1 MIFFARKAE
10 NVIYW
15 ILLMKKTLLILCG
28 RFNKQEYYHIMK
40 KKRITA
46 ALLALG
52 LSTVTV
58 FSQLPVLAAEE
69 TAAEAAEQ
77 TPAVADPS
85 VVTTNGIDGWPQA
98 SDISSTAAIVM
109 ETSTN
114 TVLYSKNADQALYPA
129 SAVKIMTCLLALEN
143 SSLDDQVT
151 MTATGVSGVTDGGAN
166 ISSQLDEVF
175 TMEQCLYAIMVAS
188 ANDIALQVAEHV
200 GGSVEAFVQLM
211 NTRAQELGCTNTV
224 FTNPTG
230 LPDENQHITAHDMA
244 LIMEAAMNNETF
256 RTIADTTSYTLPA
269 TNMSG
274 GERVLTNSFTM
285 INNASDGYYE
295 PCIGGKEGYTEASGS
310 TLVCE
315 ASKNNMNLVCIVL
328 NGASGVTDDE
338 AIALLN
344 YGFDNFSPLTITDSD
359 FNRIS
364 GGTVIVPNDVTED
377 SLTTEDTSSDSQIT
391 RQYYFGGT
399 PVGTAVLEDVE
410 QESNDV
416 AVTGQKNMEAAQKYS
431 ASHTATPYYIIGA
444 IGAAFLLFFL
454 FLLIRVIKS

>member
-1 MIFFARKAE
+1 
-10 NVIYW
+10 
-15 ILLMKKTLLILCG
+15 
-28 RFNKQEYYHIMK
+28 MK

-58 FSQLPVLAAEE
+58 LSQLPVLAAEE
-69 TAAEAAEQ
+69 TAAEAQVQA
-77 TPAVADPS
+77 TADPS
-85 VVTTNGIDGWPQA
+85 VVITNGIDGWPQA

-109 ETSTN
+109 ETSNN

-129 SAVKIMTCLLALEN
+129 SAVKVMTCLLALEN
-143 SSLDDQVT
+143 SNLDDQVT

-166 ISSQLDEVF
+166 IFSQLDEVF

-188 ANDIALQVAEHV
+188 ANDIALQVAEHI
-200 GGSVEAFVQLM
+200 GGSVDAFVQTM

-230 LPDENQHITAHDMA
+230 LPDENQHTTAHDMA
-244 LIMEAAMNNETF
+244 LIMETAMENETF
-256 RTIADTTSYTLPA
+256 RTIAATTSYTLPA
-269 TNMSG
+269 TNVSG

-285 INNASDGYYE
+285 INNTSDGYYE

-315 ASKNNMNLVCIVL
+315 AAKNNMKLVCVVL

-344 YGFDNFSPLTITDSD
+344 YGFDNFSPLTIADSD
-359 FNRIS
+359 FNRLS
-364 GGTVIVPNDVTED
+364 GGTVITPNGATED
-377 SLTTEDTSSDSQIT
+377 NLTTEDTSSDGQIM

-410 QESNDV
+410 QETNDA
-416 AVTGQKNMEAAQKYS
+416 AVTGQKNMDAAKQYS
-431 ASHTATPYYIIGA
+431 ASHTVTPYYIIGA

-454 FLLIRVIKS
+454 FLMIKVIKS

>member
-1 MIFFARKAE
+1 
-10 NVIYW
+10 
-15 ILLMKKTLLILCG
+15 MK
-28 RFNKQEYYHIMK
+28 RFS
-40 KKRITA
+40 A

-52 LSTVTV
+52 LGTATL
-58 FSQLPVLAAEE
+58 FTQLPVRATEKTAD
-69 TAAEAAEQ
+69 TAADTAVQ
-77 TPAVADPS
+77 TADPS
-85 VVTTNGIDGWPQA
+85 IVTTNGIQGWPQA

-129 SAVKIMTCLLALEN
+129 SAVKVMTCLMALEN

-166 ISSQLDEVF
+166 ISAQLDEVF

-188 ANDIALQVAEHV
+188 ANDIALQVAEHIS
-200 GGSVEAFVQLM
+200 GSVEDFVAAM

-230 LPDENQHITAHDMA
+230 LPDENQHTTAHDMA
-244 LIMEAAMNNETF
+244 LIMEAAMANDTF
-256 RTIADTTSYTLPA
+256 RTIAQTTSYTIPA
-269 TNMSG
+269 TNVSG
-274 GERVLTNSFTM
+274 GDRVLTNNFTM
-285 INNASDGYYE
+285 INSSNDSYYE

-315 ASKNNMNLVCIVL
+315 ASKNNMKLVCVVL

-344 YGFDNFSPLTITDSD
+344 YGFDNFTPLTLPDDD
-359 FNRIS
+359 FNRLS
-364 GGTVIVPNDVTED
+364 GGTVIVPAGTGADA
-377 SLTTEDTSSDSQIT
+377 LTTEDSSSDGQIT

-399 PVGTAVLEDVE
+399 PVGTAILENVE
-410 QESNDV
+410 QQTDD
-416 AVTGQKNMEAAQKYS
+416 AAATGQKNMEAAQNFS
-431 ASHTATPYYIIGA
+431 VSHTTAPYYIIGA

-454 FLLIRVIKS
+454 FLMIRVIKS

>member
-1 MIFFARKAE
+1 
-10 NVIYW
+10 
-15 ILLMKKTLLILCG
+15 MK
-28 RFNKQEYYHIMK
+28 RFS
-40 KKRITA
+40 A

-52 LSTVTV
+52 LGTATL
-58 FSQLPVLAAEE
+58 FTQLPVRAAEE
-69 TAAEAAEQ
+69 TADTAAATAVQ
-77 TPAVADPS
+77 TADPS
-85 VVTTNGIDGWPQA
+85 IVTTNGIQGWPQA

-129 SAVKIMTCLLALEN
+129 SAVKVMTCLMALEN

-166 ISSQLDEVF
+166 ISAQLDEVF

-188 ANDIALQVAEHV
+188 ANDIALQVAEHIS
-200 GGSVEAFVQLM
+200 GSVEDFVAAM

-230 LPDENQHITAHDMA
+230 LPDENQHTTAHDMA
-244 LIMEAAMNNETF
+244 LIMEAAMANDTF
-256 RTIADTTSYTLPA
+256 RTIAQTTSYTIPA
-269 TNMSG
+269 TNVSG
-274 GERVLTNSFTM
+274 GDRVLTNNFTM
-285 INNASDGYYE
+285 INSSGDSYYE

-315 ASKNNMNLVCIVL
+315 ASKNNMKLVCVVL

-344 YGFDNFSPLTITDSD
+344 YGFDNFTPLTLPDDD
-359 FNRIS
+359 FNRLS
-364 GGTVIVPNDVTED
+364 GGTVIVPAGTGADA
-377 SLTTEDTSSDSQIT
+377 LTTEDSSSDDQIT

-399 PVGTAVLEDVE
+399 PVGTAILEDVE
-410 QESNDV
+410 QQTDD
-416 AVTGQKNMEAAQKYS
+416 AAATGQKNMEAAQNFS
-431 ASHTATPYYIIGA
+431 VSHTTAPYYIIGA

-454 FLLIRVIKS
+454 FLMIRVIKS

>member
-1 MIFFARKAE
+1 
-10 NVIYW
+10 
-15 ILLMKKTLLILCG
+15 MKKMK
-28 RFNKQEYYHIMK
+28 RFS
-40 KKRITA
+40 A

-52 LSTVTV
+52 LGTATL
-58 FSQLPVLAAEE
+58 FTQLPVRAAEKTAD
-69 TAAEAAEQ
+69 TAADTAVQ
-77 TPAVADPS
+77 TADPS
-85 VVTTNGIDGWPQA
+85 IVTTNGIQGWPQA

-109 ETSTN
+109 ETSNN

-129 SAVKIMTCLLALEN
+129 SAVKVMTCLMALEN

-166 ISSQLDEVF
+166 ISAQLDEVF

-188 ANDIALQVAEHV
+188 ANDIALQVAEHIS
-200 GGSVEAFVQLM
+200 GSVEDFVAAM

-230 LPDENQHITAHDMA
+230 LPDENQHTTAHDMA
-244 LIMEAAMNNETF
+244 LIMEAAMANDTF
-256 RTIADTTSYTLPA
+256 RTIAQTTSYTIPA
-269 TNMSG
+269 TNVSG
-274 GERVLTNSFTM
+274 GDRVLTNNFTM
-285 INNASDGYYE
+285 INSSSDSYYE

-315 ASKNNMNLVCIVL
+315 ASKNNMKLVCVVL

-344 YGFDNFSPLTITDSD
+344 YGFENFTPLTLPDDD
-359 FNRIS
+359 FNRLS
-364 GGTVIVPNDVTED
+364 GGTVIVPAGTGADA
-377 SLTTEDTSSDSQIT
+377 LTTEDSSSDGQIT

-399 PVGTAVLEDVE
+399 PVGTAILENVE
-410 QESNDV
+410 QQTDD
-416 AVTGQKNMEAAQKYS
+416 AAATGQKNMEAAQNFS
-431 ASHTATPYYIIGA
+431 VSHTTAPYYIIGA

-454 FLLIRVIKS
+454 FLMIRVIKS

>member
-1 MIFFARKAE
+1 
-10 NVIYW
+10 
-15 ILLMKKTLLILCG
+15 MK
-28 RFNKQEYYHIMK
+28 RFS
-40 KKRITA
+40 A

-52 LSTVTV
+52 LGTATL
-58 FSQLPVLAAEE
+58 FTQLPVRATEKTAD
-69 TAAEAAEQ
+69 TAADTAVQ
-77 TPAVADPS
+77 TADPS
-85 VVTTNGIDGWPQA
+85 IVTTNGIQGWPQA

-129 SAVKIMTCLLALEN
+129 SAVKVMTCLMALEN

-166 ISSQLDEVF
+166 ISAQLDEVF

-188 ANDIALQVAEHV
+188 ANDIALQVAEHIS
-200 GGSVEAFVQLM
+200 GSVEDFVAAM
-211 NTRAQELGCTNTV
+211 NMRAQELGCTNTV

-230 LPDENQHITAHDMA
+230 LPDENQHTTAHDMA
-244 LIMEAAMNNETF
+244 LIMEAAMANDTF
-256 RTIADTTSYTLPA
+256 RTIAQTTSYTIPA
-269 TNMSG
+269 TNVSG
-274 GERVLTNSFTM
+274 GDRVLTNNFTM
-285 INNASDGYYE
+285 INSSSDSYYE

-315 ASKNNMNLVCIVL
+315 ASKNNMKLVCVVL

-344 YGFDNFSPLTITDSD
+344 YGFDNFTPLTLPDDD
-359 FNRIS
+359 FNRLS
-364 GGTVIVPNDVTED
+364 GGTVIVPAGTGADA
-377 SLTTEDTSSDSQIT
+377 LTTEDSSSDGQIT

-399 PVGTAVLEDVE
+399 PVGTAILENVE
-410 QESNDV
+410 QQTDD
-416 AVTGQKNMEAAQKYS
+416 AAATGQKNMEAAQNFS
-431 ASHTATPYYIIGA
+431 VSHTTAPYYIIGA

-454 FLLIRVIKS
+454 FLMIRVIKS

>member
-1 MIFFARKAE
+1 
-10 NVIYW
+10 
-15 ILLMKKTLLILCG
+15 MK
-28 RFNKQEYYHIMK
+28 RFS
-40 KKRITA
+40 A

-52 LSTVTV
+52 LGTATL
-58 FSQLPVLAAEE
+58 FTQLPVRAAEKTAD
-69 TAAEAAEQ
+69 TAADTAVQ
-77 TPAVADPS
+77 TADPS
-85 VVTTNGIDGWPQA
+85 IVTTNGIQGWPQA

-129 SAVKIMTCLLALEN
+129 SAVKVMTCLMALEN

-166 ISSQLDEVF
+166 ISAQLDEVF

-188 ANDIALQVAEHV
+188 ANDIALQVAEHIS
-200 GGSVEAFVQLM
+200 GSVEDFVAAM

-230 LPDENQHITAHDMA
+230 LPDENQHTTAHDMA
-244 LIMEAAMNNETF
+244 LIMEAAMANDTF
-256 RTIADTTSYTLPA
+256 RTIAQTTSYTIPA
-269 TNMSG
+269 TNVSG
-274 GERVLTNSFTM
+274 GDRALTNNFTM
-285 INNASDGYYE
+285 INSSSDSYYE

-315 ASKNNMNLVCIVL
+315 ASKNNMKLVCVVL

-344 YGFDNFSPLTITDSD
+344 YGFDNFTPLTLPDDD
-359 FNRIS
+359 FNRLS
-364 GGTVIVPNDVTED
+364 GGTVIVPAGTGADA
-377 SLTTEDTSSDSQIT
+377 LTTEDSSSDGQIT

-399 PVGTAVLEDVE
+399 PVGTAILENVE
-410 QESNDV
+410 QQTDD
-416 AVTGQKNMEAAQKYS
+416 AAATGQKNMEAAQNFS
-431 ASHTATPYYIIGA
+431 VSHTTAPYYIIGA

-454 FLLIRVIKS
+454 FLMIRVIKS

>member
-1 MIFFARKAE
+1 
-10 NVIYW
+10 
-15 ILLMKKTLLILCG
+15 
-28 RFNKQEYYHIMK
+28 MK

-52 LSTVTV
+52 LSAVTIC
-58 FSQLPVLAAEE
+58 SQLPVFATEE
-69 TAAEAAEQ
+69 TAQATDTATQPQ
-77 TPAVADPS
+77 TADPS

-129 SAVKIMTCLLALEN
+129 SAVKVMTCLVALEN

-200 GGSVEAFVQLM
+200 GGSVDAFVQTM

-244 LIMEAAMNNETF
+244 LIMEAAMANETF
-256 RTIADTTSYTLPA
+256 RTIAATTSYTLPA
-269 TNMSG
+269 TNVSG

-315 ASKNNMNLVCIVL
+315 VAKNNMKLVCVVL

-344 YGFDNFSPLTITDSD
+344 YGFDNFSPLTIADTD
-359 FNRIS
+359 FNRLS
-364 GGTVIVPNDVTED
+364 GGTVIAPNGATED
-377 SLTTEDTSSDSQIT
+377 NLTTEDTSSDGQIT

-399 PVGTAVLEDVE
+399 PVGTAILEDTE
-410 QESNDV
+410 QQSNDA
-416 AVTGQKNMEAAQKYS
+416 AVTGQKNMEAAQNYS
-431 ASHTATPYYIIGA
+431 ASHTTTPYYIIGA

-454 FLLIRVIKS
+454 FLLVKVIRS

>member
-1 MIFFARKAE
+1 
-10 NVIYW
+10 
-15 ILLMKKTLLILCG
+15 
-28 RFNKQEYYHIMK
+28 MK

-52 LSTVTV
+52 LSAVTIC
-58 FSQLPVLAAEE
+58 SQLPVFAAEE
-69 TAAEAAEQ
+69 TAQATDTAVQPQ
-77 TPAVADPS
+77 TADPS

-129 SAVKIMTCLLALEN
+129 SAVKVMTCLVALEN

-151 MTATGVSGVTDGGAN
+151 MTAAGVSGVTDGGAN

-200 GGSVEAFVQLM
+200 GGSVDAFVQTM
-211 NTRAQELGCTNTV
+211 NARAQELGCTNTV

-244 LIMEAAMNNETF
+244 LIMEAAMANETF
-256 RTIADTTSYTLPA
+256 RTIAATTSYTLPA
-269 TNMSG
+269 TNVSG

-315 ASKNNMNLVCIVL
+315 AAKNNMKLVCVVL

-338 AIALLN
+338 AVALLN
-344 YGFDNFSPLTITDSD
+344 YGFDNFSPLTIADTD
-359 FNRIS
+359 FNRLS
-364 GGTVIVPNDVTED
+364 GGTVIAPNGATED
-377 SLTTEDTSSDSQIT
+377 NLTTEDTSSDGQIT

-399 PVGTAVLEDVE
+399 PVGTAILEDTE
-410 QESNDV
+410 QQSNDA
-416 AVTGQKNMEAAQKYS
+416 AVTGQKNMEAAQNYS
-431 ASHTATPYYIIGA
+431 ASHTTTPYYIIGA

-454 FLLIRVIKS
+454 FLLVKVIRS

>member
-1 MIFFARKAE
+1 
-10 NVIYW
+10 
-15 ILLMKKTLLILCG
+15 MK
-28 RFNKQEYYHIMK
+28 RFS
-40 KKRITA
+40 A

-52 LSTVTV
+52 LGTATL
-58 FSQLPVLAAEE
+58 FTQLPVRAAEKTAD
-69 TAAEAAEQ
+69 TAANTAVQ
-77 TPAVADPS
+77 TADPS
-85 VVTTNGIDGWPQA
+85 IVTTNGIQGWPLA

-129 SAVKIMTCLLALEN
+129 SAVKVMTCLMALEN

-166 ISSQLDEVF
+166 ISAQLDEVF

-188 ANDIALQVAEHV
+188 ANDIALQVAEHIS
-200 GGSVEAFVQLM
+200 GSVEDFVAAM

-230 LPDENQHITAHDMA
+230 LPDENQHTTAHDMA
-244 LIMEAAMNNETF
+244 LIMEAAMANDTF
-256 RTIADTTSYTLPA
+256 RTIAQTTSYTIPA
-269 TNMSG
+269 TNVSG
-274 GERVLTNSFTM
+274 GDRVLTNNFTM
-285 INNASDGYYE
+285 INSSSDSYYE

-315 ASKNNMNLVCIVL
+315 ASKNNMKLVCVVL

-344 YGFDNFSPLTITDSD
+344 YGFDNFTPLTLPDDD
-359 FNRIS
+359 FNRLS
-364 GGTVIVPNDVTED
+364 GGTVIVPAGTGADA
-377 SLTTEDTSSDSQIT
+377 LTTEDSSSDGQIT

-399 PVGTAVLEDVE
+399 PVGTAILENVE
-410 QESNDV
+410 QQTDD
-416 AVTGQKNMEAAQKYS
+416 AAATGQKNMEAAQNFS
-431 ASHTATPYYIIGA
+431 VSHTTAPYYIIGA

-454 FLLIRVIKS
+454 FLMIRVIKS